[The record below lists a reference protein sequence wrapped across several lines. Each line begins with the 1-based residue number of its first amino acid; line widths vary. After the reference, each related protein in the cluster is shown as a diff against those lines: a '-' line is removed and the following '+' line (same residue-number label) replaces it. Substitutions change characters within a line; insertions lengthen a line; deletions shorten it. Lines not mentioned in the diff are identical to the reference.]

1 MHAKRQVE
9 TKRELSYNRF
19 VRLSD
24 TAAAIALER
33 AKNAFGCEGFGVVAE
48 IDFQET
54 LQRKLDKDVGPYW
67 TIEICNPNLADRV
80 LAIDRAAGLL
90 MPCRVAVW
98 QEGRDSVV
106 AALRPEA
113 VVTLAPDERLSAIAR
128 EAEQH
133 IEGPCFVWRDWSRSR
148 KSTRKPESMNATTII
163 GGKGTRAK

>member
-1 MHAKRQVE
+1 MLAKRQVGN
-9 TKRELSYNRF
+9 KKELSYGRF

-33 AKNAFGCEGFGVVAE
+33 AKNAFGREGFAVVAE
-48 IDFQET
+48 IDFRGA
-54 LQRKLDKDVGPYW
+54 LQRNLDKDVGPYW

-133 IEGPCFVWRDWSRSR
+133 IE
-148 KSTRKPESMNATTII
+148 
-163 GGKGTRAK
+163 RALLRLEGLEPPME